1 MALLYS
7 LSFLYVCCMIHLVV
21 LKNKTVY
28 TYGDGGGIVVIV
40 VSIYHLLYEYL
51 DCSVKLIEEF
61 VLQFQG
67 ASILSTT
74 STS

>member
-1 MALLYS
+1 
-7 LSFLYVCCMIHLVV
+7 MIHLVV

-40 VSIYHLLYEYL
+40 VSIYHMLYEYL
-51 DCSVKLIEEF
+51 DCIVKLIQEF

-67 ASILSTT
+67 ASILSIT

>member
-1 MALLYS
+1 M
-7 LSFLYVCCMIHLVV
+7 VV
-21 LKNKTVY
+21 VKNKTVY
-28 TYGDGGGIVVIV
+28 TYGDGDGIVTIV

-51 DCSVKLIEEF
+51 DCNRRIEKF

-67 ASILSTT
+67 ASILSAT